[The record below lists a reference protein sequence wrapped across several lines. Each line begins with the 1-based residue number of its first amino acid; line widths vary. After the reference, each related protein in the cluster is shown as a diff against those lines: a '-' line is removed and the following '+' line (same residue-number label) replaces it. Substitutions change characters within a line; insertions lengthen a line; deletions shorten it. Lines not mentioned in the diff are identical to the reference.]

1 MPLVKTDHRGHVF
14 EISLDRTEKR
24 NAINMPMLAELEQ
37 AFVQAERHFNENSA
51 RVVLLTAQGNNFSS
65 GIDVEELASAPNKYG
80 DNWKHNLFPMTDDL
94 QRVLSRI
101 EACSL
106 PVIAVIQ
113 GYCIGLGLE
122 MALACDFRF
131 AAARTRFSL
140 PESRLGMVPDVGGT
154 ARLVGLVGPSRAKE
168 LIMTGRSFDAE
179 YAEQWGI
186 VTKVAPR
193 DDLMAAAE
201 AFAAEIALAAPL
213 AVSYTKRIINDMME
227 TQRKLQIEAWAQAA
241 LFRTEDFVTA
251 VGAALSRQTPEWKGK

>member
-113 GYCIGLGLE
+113 ATASAWGLKWRWPATS
-122 MALACDFRF
+122 ALQPRAHASACQNRGWAWF
-131 AAARTRFSL
+131 
-140 PESRLGMVPDVGGT
+140 
-154 ARLVGLVGPSRAKE
+154 
-168 LIMTGRSFDAE
+168 
-179 YAEQWGI
+179 
-186 VTKVAPR
+186 
-193 DDLMAAAE
+193 LM
-201 AFAAEIALAAPL
+201 
-213 AVSYTKRIINDMME
+213 
-227 TQRKLQIEAWAQAA
+227 
-241 LFRTEDFVTA
+241 
-251 VGAALSRQTPEWKGK
+251 